1 MLFLALI
8 TATIAIELDGDFIIE
23 FNPNCSQ
30 FFVLRGKEDYAYLYR
45 EDNNFI
51 LWHTRNDSYA
61 IFSHP
66 WSDPMVF
73 EWPSI
78 INGQNMEIVLSQDKI
93 GPPFQFDEEEILC
106 EYYGLAT
113 GTMIQCPTMECEL
126 FKCEQTFK
134 TSIQYVILLFVTV
147 IAGLALVAAGLGNYE
162 PIKVIL
168 QSLLSRIIQRRW
180 EFLPRGQE
188 AAPPSYQETD
198 I

>member
-1 MLFLALI
+1 MLFLTLL
-8 TATIAIELDGDFIIE
+8 TATTAIELDGDFRIE
-23 FNPNCSQ
+23 FNPNCSK

-45 EDNNFI
+45 EENNFI

-66 WSDPMVF
+66 WSDSMVF
-73 EWPSI
+73 EWPI
-78 INGQNMEIVLSQDKI
+78 TINGQNMELVLSQDEI
-93 GPPFQFDEEEILC
+93 DLPFKFDEEQILC

-113 GTMIQCPTMECEL
+113 GSMTQCPTTECQL

-134 TSIQYVILLFVTV
+134 TSIQYVILISVTV

-180 EFLPRGQE
+180 EFLPGGQE
-188 AAPPSYQETD
+188 ATPPRYQETD